1 MATIYGNTINHWR
14 CYINTWSSEDGASVS
29 AGLTVGIQ
37 DCGWGFQIW
46 TGIVG
51 HASANGSDSEVN
63 TNFNTSTGSWTM
75 KDITSSS
82 QRFVKGHNAYNI
94 TLSGWVRNQSG
105 YMNGTSSASQTITV
119 PALAHHYVSFDAN
132 GGTGAPGRVDKWYG
146 EQVTIPTTKPTR
158 TNYEFLG
165 WSTTKDGQVA
175 YQPGEKYWINDA
187 DATYYAVWKLLY
199 VPPKFTDGLTIRT
212 NSMTST
218 TPDYSGGYCYAS
230 FTYKVDTTVYPDN
243 VAKSIVCKYYQNGSL
258 ATEGVTVIPTGD
270 LDKASGTV
278 NVHFVASINSVYYI
292 ECTLTDTKDGIATIA
307 RSITTGVLP
316 MEVANKGKS
325 VGILSAAPSS
335 AGLQLGGSG
344 NPDFLIAADTTNN
357 KLESMVQIH
366 GSTSSTGQGE
376 LTLSTQGLDSE
387 GNVARG
393 SFNLIA
399 DDVRINSQPFLPKA
413 WVLYEK
419 PAGDTSSWSGKL
431 GEWYDNYG
439 LFKHIEGPDHSEYW
453 KIDKS
458 TNNIIPLRYGYWYI
472 ENVTGG
478 TGNTIIMSG
487 IVSKDNVELST
498 GIATARS
505 TQIATAFAHYLYLF
519 TDMYKIGDV
528 GWRLRAS
535 HSGTVRLGRHL
546 TYANIFYLGPA

>member
-1 MATIYGNTINHWR
+1 MATIYGNTTNHWR
-14 CYINTWSSEDGASVS
+14 CYINTWSSEDGYSVS

-51 HASANGSDSEVN
+51 HSSANGADSEVN
-63 TNFNTSTGSWTM
+63 TSFNTSTGSWST

-82 QRFVKGHNAYNI
+82 QRFVKGHSAYNI

-132 GGTGAPGRVDKWYG
+132 GGTGAPGRADKWYG

-165 WSTTKDGQVA
+165 WSSTRDGNA
-175 YQPGEKYWINDA
+175 EYQPGQKYWID
-187 DATYYAVWKLLY
+187 DRDMTYYAVWKLLY
-199 VPPKFTDGLTIRT
+199 IPPKFTDGLAIRT
-212 NSMTST
+212 NSITST

-230 FTYKVDTTVYPDN
+230 FTYKVDTAIYPSN
-243 VAKSIVCKYYQNGSL
+243 VAKSIVCKYYQNGSS
-258 ATEGVTVIPTGD
+258 TGVTVTPTGD
-270 LDKASGTV
+270 LNKASGTV
-278 NVHFVASINSVYYI
+278 NVHFQASINSVYYI
-292 ECTLTDTKDGIATIA
+292 ECILTDTKDGTASIA

-316 MEVANKGKS
+316 MEVANQGKS
-325 VGILSAAPSS
+325 FGILSAAPKS

-357 KLESMVQIH
+357 KLESMAQIH

-376 LTLSTQGLDSE
+376 LTLSTQGLDSS

-393 SFNLIA
+393 TINLVA
-399 DDVRINSQPFLPKA
+399 DSLQFNSQPLPIKA

-419 PAGDTSSWSGKL
+419 PAGDASTYTGDLYK
-431 GEWYDNYG
+431 WYINFG
-439 LFKHIEGPDHSEYW
+439 LFNNVEGPDHSDYW
-453 KIDKS
+453 KIDNS
-458 TNNIIPLRYGYWYI
+458 THAIIPLRRGYWYI
-472 ENVTGG
+472 ENAAGGVGTANIMVGIFTKDGKEVCTNVSFARTDMNTTAVT
-478 TGNTIIMSG
+478 
-487 IVSKDNVELST
+487 
-498 GIATARS
+498 
-505 TQIATAFAHYLYLF
+505 HYLYHF
-519 TDMYKIGDV
+519 TDSYNIGDV
-528 GWRLRAS
+528 GWFLKVS
-535 HSGTVRLGRHL
+535 HTGRVSLARHL